1 MDHFGVFTDI
11 SLTLYLSGD
20 GVYNISSFGCVTIIM
35 VNYALNYIK
44 FFLRFFSL
52 EKVHATL

>member
-20 GVYNISSFGCVTIIM
+20 GVYNISSFGCATII
-35 VNYALNYIK
+35 VINYIK